1 MSKKMYS
8 LLLCLCLSICTAFA
22 QNITVKG
29 TVTSAEDGL
38 PVVGASVFVQGTTNG
53 TVTDISGQYALKDV
67 PSGSTLIFSCIG
79 MLDVKKTADRVV
91 DVTLSPDNELLDEV
105 VVTAQGLTRKQK
117 AIGYSAQTVTSKELT
132 AVHSAELGNSLAGKV
147 AGAQFWGAG
156 GSTFNEG
163 KIVLR
168 GATSYSDAQG
178 SEPIYVVDG
187 AIVSRESVNMDDVE
201 SVNIL
206 KGPSATALYGSRGAN
221 GAVVVT
227 TKKASDGRS
236 VLEFSST
243 TSVETYY
250 NHMDFNDL
258 YGGGSSAA
266 SVTADAAAAADPYST
281 DWTSV
286 ANLLDRLDDGSYIFD
301 YGSDE
306 NWGPRYDGKTL
317 VRSGLSWDPTSDRY
331 GKADTWEARLNLRDL
346 TRAAWTNNTN
356 VAFSKAGNG
365 FRTRVAFNN
374 VERQGI
380 MYNSK
385 ATRRSFSLT
394 SSFKPTE
401 WLNADV
407 SYRYR
412 YRKTRNAAT
421 EGYSEA
427 GNVVG
432 EYTQWGQTNI
442 NLKELKDYE
451 RPDGSWRTW
460 NIVGPDDLSPNFH
473 DNPYGTLY
481 NFNSFSYNNYHLVT
495 ADVYTLLP
503 HNVRV
508 GVRVNNNMIA
518 NRYDAKYG
526 NGSIVFD
533 PYFRTYHSQSN
544 DFTAQAYATW
554 SEHYIDNRLSVET
567 ALFAESRKYDYYY
580 LNGSTNGGLSVP
592 GFFNLAASAS
602 TYTANNSETHY
613 KTRSFFGT
621 ATIGWDDLVYL
632 DGSIRYDIDSRLSN
646 DNNAFL
652 YGGGSVSFMASKLI
666 DASWLDFWKIRG
678 SLAQVGST
686 LGAYNIY
693 PTYTVGTKAHG
704 LTTMY
709 EPTTQVNS
717 SIKPTISTSFEVGTE
732 FKLFGNRLFGDINL
746 YRKDTKNDIIEAN
759 VLPQSG
765 YSYRRLNAG
774 MVRNQ
779 GIEVTLGG
787 TPVRTRDVEW
797 NLSAN
802 ISKNNNKLVTLA
814 PDQTEYTIYWAGF
827 YDAWYLKAIEGKPIG
842 VISTAS
848 RWVTNEDGKPVLQK
862 GSKAWGD
869 VRPTWE
875 RGVEKEVGDVQPDL
889 TGGFSTSFRY
899 KNLTFNASLDFL
911 LGGKLVSWTNM
922 WGTGS
927 GVFASTAKVN
937 NRGVNEREPVAVGGG
952 VYMEG
957 VDSEGNPLSGY
968 VDAYNYYHY
977 LAYYNC
983 ENWVYDRT
991 YVKLREVSIGY
1002 DLPAR
1007 FLKNL
1012 GIGLSKANVAF
1023 VATNPWLI
1031 YSACPNLD
1039 PSEIAGVEYNYL
1051 EGGQA
1056 LSTRSFGIT
1065 VNLTF

>member
-8 LLLCLCLSICTAFA
+8 LLLCLCLGICTAFA

-53 TVTDISGQYALKDV
+53 TVTDISGQYTLKNV

-156 GSTFNEG
+156 GATFNEG

-201 SVNIL
+201 SINIL

-227 TKKASDGRS
+227 TKKAADGRS

-286 ANLLDRLDDGSYIFD
+286 ANLFNKLDDGSYYFD
-301 YGSDE
+301 YGNDE
-306 NWGPRYDGKTL
+306 NWGPRYDGKSL
-317 VRSGLSWDPTSDRY
+317 VRSGLSWDPTSDKY

-394 SSFKPTE
+394 SSFKPTD

-412 YRKTRNAAT
+412 YRKTKNAAT
-421 EGYSEA
+421 EGYSAA

-442 NLKELKDYE
+442 NLKDLEDWQ
-451 RPDGSWRTW
+451 RPDGNWRTW
-460 NIVGPDDLSPNFH
+460 NIVAPDDLSPNFH

-481 NFNSFSYNNYHLVT
+481 NYNTFSYNNYHLVT

-508 GVRVNNNMIA
+508 GVRVNNNLIA
-518 NRYDAKYG
+518 NRYEAKHG

-580 LNGSTNGGLSVP
+580 LNGYTNGGLSVP

-602 TYTANNSETHY
+602 TFTAENSETHY

-709 EPTTQVNS
+709 EPTTQVNP

-746 YRKDTKNDIIEAN
+746 YRKDTKNDIIQAN

-787 TPVRTRDVEW
+787 TPIKTRDIEW
-797 NLSAN
+797 TLSAN
-802 ISKNNNKLVTLA
+802 ISKNNNELVTLA
-814 PDQTEYTIYWAGF
+814 PDQTEYTIYWARF

-842 VISTAS
+842 VISAAS

-875 RGVEKEVGDVQPDL
+875 RGVEKEVGNVQPDL

-899 KNLTFNASLDFL
+899 KNFTFNASLDFL
-911 LGGKLVSWTNM
+911 LGGQLVSWTNM

-983 ENWVYDRT
+983 DNWVYDRT

-1012 GIGLSKANVAF
+1012 GIGLSKASVAL

>member
-1 MSKKMYS
+1 MPF
-8 LLLCLCLSICTAFA
+8 LSICTAFA

-814 PDQTEYTIYWAGF
+814 PDQTEYTIYWARF

>member
-1 MSKKMYS
+1 MYS

-79 MLDVKKTADRVV
+79 MLDVKKTAERVV

-732 FKLFGNRLFGDINL
+732 FKLFGNRLFGDINF

-814 PDQTEYTIYWAGF
+814 PDQTEYTIYWARF

>member
-8 LLLCLCLSICTAFA
+8 LLLCLCLGICTAFA

-53 TVTDISGQYALKDV
+53 TVTDISGQYTLKNV

-156 GSTFNEG
+156 GATFNEG

-201 SVNIL
+201 SINIL

-227 TKKASDGRS
+227 TKKAADGRS

-258 YGGGSSAA
+258 YGGGSGAA

-286 ANLLDRLDDGSYIFD
+286 ANLFNKLDDGSYYFD

-306 NWGPRYDGKTL
+306 NWGPRYDGKSL
-317 VRSGLSWDPTSDRY
+317 VRSGLSWDPTSDKY

-394 SSFKPTE
+394 SSFKPTD

-412 YRKTRNAAT
+412 YRKTKNAAT
-421 EGYSEA
+421 EGYSAA

-442 NLKELKDYE
+442 NLKDLEDWQ
-451 RPDGSWRTW
+451 RPDGNWRTW
-460 NIVGPDDLSPNFH
+460 NIVAPDDLSPNFH

-481 NFNSFSYNNYHLVT
+481 NYNTFSYNNYHLVT

-508 GVRVNNNMIA
+508 GVRVNNNLIA
-518 NRYDAKYG
+518 NRYEAKHG

-580 LNGSTNGGLSVP
+580 LNGHTNGGLSVP

-602 TYTANNSETHY
+602 TFTAENSETHY

-709 EPTTQVNS
+709 EPTTQVNP

-746 YRKDTKNDIIEAN
+746 YRKDTKNDIIAAN

-787 TPVRTRDVEW
+787 TPIKTRDIEW
-797 NLSAN
+797 TLSAN
-802 ISKNNNKLVTLA
+802 ISKNNNELVTLA
-814 PDQTEYTIYWAGF
+814 PDQTEYTIYWARF

-842 VISTAS
+842 VISAAS

-875 RGVEKEVGDVQPDL
+875 RGVEKEVGNVQPDL

-899 KNLTFNASLDFL
+899 KNFTFNASLDFL
-911 LGGKLVSWTNM
+911 LGGQLVSWTNM

-983 ENWVYDRT
+983 DNWVYDRT

-1012 GIGLSKANVAF
+1012 GIGLSKASVAL

>member
-1 MSKKMYS
+1 MGKKMYS
-8 LLLCLCLSICTAFA
+8 LLLCLCLGICTAFA

-38 PVVGASVFVQGTTNG
+38 PVAGASVFVQGTTNG
-53 TVTDISGQYALKDV
+53 TVTDISGQYLLKNV
-67 PSGSTLIFSCIG
+67 PSGGTLIFSCIG

-91 DVTLSPDNELLDEV
+91 DAILSPDNELLDEV

-117 AIGYSAQTVTSKELT
+117 AIGYSAQTVSAKELT

-156 GSTFNEG
+156 GSTFDEG

-187 AIVSRESVNMDDVE
+187 AIVSRASVNMDDVE

-221 GAVVVT
+221 GAVIVT
-227 TKKASDGRS
+227 TKKAADGRS

-250 NHMDFNDL
+250 NHLDLNKL

-266 SVTADAAAAADPYST
+266 SVTSAAAASADPYAT

-286 ANLLDRLDDGSYIFD
+286 ANLLTRLDDGSYVLD
-301 YGSDE
+301 YENDE
-306 NWGPRYDGKTL
+306 NWGPRYDGTSL
-317 VRSGLSWDPTSDRY
+317 VRSGLSWDPTSDKY
-331 GKADTWEARLNLRDL
+331 GKADTWESRLNLRDL

-374 VERQGI
+374 VERQGV

-394 SSFKPTE
+394 SSFKPTG

-412 YRKTRNAAT
+412 YRKTQNAAV
-421 EGYSEA
+421 EGYSAA
-427 GNVVG
+427 GNVVC
-432 EYTQWGQTNI
+432 EYTQWGQTNV
-442 NLKELKDYE
+442 NLSELKDWQ

-460 NIVGPDDLSPNFH
+460 NIVSTDNLAANYH

-481 NFNSFSYNNYHLVT
+481 NYNTYNYNNYHLVT
-495 ADVYTLLP
+495 GDVYTLLP

-508 GVRVNNNMIA
+508 GVRLNNSMVA
-518 NRYDAKYG
+518 NRYDAKHG
-526 NGSIVFD
+526 NGSTTFD

-554 SEHYIDNRLSVET
+554 GEHFVDNRLSVET
-567 ALFAESRKYDYYY
+567 AVFAETRKYDYYY
-580 LNGSTNGGLSVP
+580 LNSYTNGGLSVP
-592 GFFNLAASAS
+592 GYFNLAASAS
-602 TYTANNSETHY
+602 TYSTANTETHY

-621 ATIGWDDLVYL
+621 VTVGWDDLVYF
-632 DGSIRYDIDSRLSN
+632 DGSLRYDIDSRLAN
-646 DNNAFL
+646 GNNSFL
-652 YGGGSVSFMASKLI
+652 YGGGSLSFMASKLI
-666 DASWLDFWKIRG
+666 DADWINFWKIRG
-678 SLAQVGST
+678 SVAQVGST
-686 LGAYNIY
+686 LSAYNIY

-704 LTTMY
+704 ATTMY
-709 EPTTQVNS
+709 EPTTQVNP
-717 SIKPTISTSFEVGTE
+717 SIKPTISTSYEVGTE

-746 YRKDTKNDIIEAN
+746 YRKDTKNDIISAN

-765 YSYRRLNAG
+765 YAYRRLNAG

-779 GIEVTLGG
+779 GVEVTLGG
-787 TPVRTRDVEW
+787 TPVRTRDIEW
-797 NLSAN
+797 TLSGN
-802 ISKNNNKLVTLA
+802 IAKNNNKLITLA
-814 PDQTEYTIYWAGF
+814 PDQSEYTIYWTKF
-827 YDAWYLKAIEGKPIG
+827 YDAWYLKAVEGKPIG
-842 VISTAS
+842 VITSGS
-848 RWVTNEDGKPVLQK
+848 RWVTNEEGKPVLQK
-862 GSKAWGD
+862 GSSAWGD

-875 RGVEKEVGDVQPDL
+875 RGVEEEVGNVQPDL
-889 TGGFSTSFRY
+889 TGGFSTAFRY
-899 KNLTFNASLDFL
+899 KNFTFNASLDFSI
-911 LGGKLVSWTNM
+911 GGQLVSWTNM

-927 GVFASTAKVN
+927 GVLASTAKVN

-957 VDSEGNPLSGY
+957 VDSDGNPLSGY
-968 VDAYNYYHY
+968 VDAYRYYHY
-977 LAYYNC
+977 LAYYNDD
-983 ENWVYDRT
+983 NWVYDRT
-991 YVKLREVSIGY
+991 YVKLREVSVGY
-1002 DLPAR
+1002 EVPSK
-1007 FLKNL
+1007 FLKSL
-1012 GIGLSKANVAF
+1012 GIGLSRASVAL

-1031 YSACPNLD
+1031 YSACPNID
-1039 PSEIAGVEYNYL
+1039 PSEIAGVSYNYL

-1056 LSTRSFGIT
+1056 LSTRSFGVT

>member
-8 LLLCLCLSICTAFA
+8 LLLCLCLGICTAFA

-53 TVTDISGQYALKDV
+53 TVTDISGQYTLKNV

-156 GSTFNEG
+156 GATFNEG

-201 SVNIL
+201 SINIL

-227 TKKASDGRS
+227 TKKAADGRS

-286 ANLLDRLDDGSYIFD
+286 ANLFNKLDDGSYFFD

-306 NWGPRYDGKTL
+306 NWGPRYDGKSL
-317 VRSGLSWDPTSDRY
+317 VRSGLSWDPTSDKY

-394 SSFKPTE
+394 SSFKPTD

-412 YRKTRNAAT
+412 YRKTKNAAT
-421 EGYSEA
+421 EGYSAA

-442 NLKELKDYE
+442 NLKDLEDWQ
-451 RPDGSWRTW
+451 RPDGNWRTW
-460 NIVGPDDLSPNFH
+460 NIVAPDDLSPNFH

-481 NFNSFSYNNYHLVT
+481 NYNTFSYNNYHLVT

-508 GVRVNNNMIA
+508 GVRVNNNLIA
-518 NRYDAKYG
+518 NRYEAKHG

-580 LNGSTNGGLSVP
+580 LNGYTNGGLSVP

-602 TYTANNSETHY
+602 TFTAENSETHY

-709 EPTTQVNS
+709 EPTTQVNP

-746 YRKDTKNDIIEAN
+746 YRKDTKNDIIQAN

-787 TPVRTRDVEW
+787 TPIKTRDIEW
-797 NLSAN
+797 TLSAN
-802 ISKNNNKLVTLA
+802 ISKNNNELVTLA
-814 PDQTEYTIYWAGF
+814 PDQTEYTIYWARF

-842 VISTAS
+842 VISAAS

-875 RGVEKEVGDVQPDL
+875 RGVEKEVGNVQPDL

-899 KNLTFNASLDFL
+899 KNFTFNASLDFL
-911 LGGKLVSWTNM
+911 LGGQLVSWTNM

-983 ENWVYDRT
+983 DNWVYDRT

-1012 GIGLSKANVAF
+1012 GIGLSKASVAL

>member
-8 LLLCLCLSICTAFA
+8 LLLCLCLGICTAFA

-53 TVTDISGQYALKDV
+53 TVTDISGQYTLKNV

-156 GSTFNEG
+156 GATFNEG

-201 SVNIL
+201 SINIL

-227 TKKASDGRS
+227 TKKAADGRS

-266 SVTADAAAAADPYST
+266 SVTAEAAAAADPYST

-286 ANLLDRLDDGSYIFD
+286 ANLFNKLDDGSYYFD

-306 NWGPRYDGKTL
+306 NWGPRYDGKSL
-317 VRSGLSWDPTSDRY
+317 VRSGLSWDPTSDKY

-394 SSFKPTE
+394 SSFKPTD

-412 YRKTRNAAT
+412 YRKTKNAAT
-421 EGYSEA
+421 EGYSAA

-442 NLKELKDYE
+442 NLKDLEDWQ
-451 RPDGSWRTW
+451 RPDGNWRTW
-460 NIVGPDDLSPNFH
+460 NIVAPDDLSPNFH

-481 NFNSFSYNNYHLVT
+481 NYNTFSYNNYHLVT

-508 GVRVNNNMIA
+508 GVRVNNNLIA
-518 NRYDAKYG
+518 NRYEAKYG

-580 LNGSTNGGLSVP
+580 LNGHTNGGLSVP
-592 GFFNLAASAS
+592 GFFNLAASSS
-602 TYTANNSETHY
+602 TFTAENSETHY

-709 EPTTQVNS
+709 EPTTQVNP

-746 YRKDTKNDIIEAN
+746 YRKDTKNDIIQAN

-787 TPVRTRDVEW
+787 TPIKTRDIEW
-797 NLSAN
+797 TLSAN
-802 ISKNNNKLVTLA
+802 ISKNNNELVTLA
-814 PDQTEYTIYWAGF
+814 PDQTEYTIYWARF

-842 VISTAS
+842 VISAAS

-875 RGVEKEVGDVQPDL
+875 RGVEKEVGNVQPDL

-899 KNLTFNASLDFL
+899 KNFTFNASLDFL
-911 LGGKLVSWTNM
+911 LGGQLVSWTNM

-983 ENWVYDRT
+983 DNWVYDRT

-1012 GIGLSKANVAF
+1012 GIGLSKASVAL

>member
-1 MSKKMYS
+1 MGKKMYS
-8 LLLCLCLSICTAFA
+8 LLLCLCLGICTAFA

-38 PVVGASVFVQGTTNG
+38 PVAGASVFVQGTTNG
-53 TVTDISGQYALKDV
+53 TVTDISGQYALKNV

-91 DVTLSPDNELLDEV
+91 DAILSPDNELLDEV

-117 AIGYSAQTVTSKELT
+117 AIGYSAQTVSAKELT

-156 GSTFNEG
+156 GSTFDEG

-168 GATSYSDAQG
+168 GATSYSNAQG

-187 AIVSRESVNMDDVE
+187 AIVSRASVNMDDVE

-221 GAVVVT
+221 GAVIVT
-227 TKKASDGRS
+227 TKKAADGRS

-250 NHMDFNDL
+250 NHLDINKL

-266 SVTADAAAAADPYST
+266 SVTRDAANSSDPNAT

-286 ANLLDRLDDGSYIFD
+286 ANLLTKLDDGSYVLD
-301 YGSDE
+301 CENDE
-306 NWGPRYDGKTL
+306 NWGPRYDGTSL
-317 VRSGLSWDPTSDRY
+317 VRSGLSWDPTSDKY
-331 GKADTWEARLNLRDL
+331 GKADTWESRLNLRDL

-356 VAFSKAGNG
+356 IAFSKAGNG

-394 SSFKPTE
+394 SSFKPTS

-412 YRKTRNAAT
+412 YRKTQNAAV
-421 EGYSEA
+421 EGYSAA
-427 GNVVG
+427 GNVVC
-432 EYTQWGQTNI
+432 EYTQWGQTNV
-442 NLKELKDYE
+442 NLSELKDWQ

-460 NIVGPDDLSPNFH
+460 NIVSPDNLAANFH

-481 NFNSFSYNNYHLVT
+481 NYNSYNYNNYHLVT

-508 GVRVNNNMIA
+508 GVRANNDIVA

-526 NGSIVFD
+526 NGSTTFD
-533 PYFRTYHSQSN
+533 PYFRTYHSQAN

-554 SEHYIDNRLSVET
+554 GEHFVDNRLSVET
-567 ALFAESRKYDYYY
+567 AVFAETRKYDYYY
-580 LNGSTNGGLSVP
+580 LNTHTNGGLSVP
-592 GFFNLAASAS
+592 GYFNLAASAS
-602 TYTANNSETHY
+602 TYTAENTETHY

-621 ATIGWDDLVYL
+621 ATVGWDDLVYF
-632 DGSIRYDIDSRLSN
+632 DGSLRYDIDSRLAN
-646 DNNAFL
+646 GNNSFL
-652 YGGGSVSFMASKLI
+652 YGGGSLSFMASKLI
-666 DASWLDFWKIRG
+666 DADWINFWKIRG
-678 SLAQVGST
+678 SVAQVGST
-686 LGAYNIY
+686 LSAYNIY

-717 SIKPTISTSFEVGTE
+717 SIKPTISTSYEVGTE

-746 YRKDTKNDIIEAN
+746 YRKDTKNDIISAN

-765 YSYRRLNAG
+765 YAYRRLNAG

-787 TPVRTRDVEW
+787 TPVRTRNIEW
-797 NLSAN
+797 TLSGN
-802 ISKNNNKLVTLA
+802 IAKNNNKLITLA
-814 PDQTEYTIYWAGF
+814 PDQTEYTIYWTKF

-842 VISTAS
+842 VITSGS
-848 RWVTNEDGKPVLQK
+848 RWVTNEEGKPVLQK
-862 GSKAWGD
+862 GSAAWGD

-875 RGVEKEVGDVQPDL
+875 RGVEKEVGNVQPDL
-889 TGGFSTSFRY
+889 TGGFSTAFRY
-899 KNLTFNASLDFL
+899 KNFTFNASLDFSI
-911 LGGKLVSWTNM
+911 GGQLVSWTNM

-927 GVFASTAKVN
+927 GVLASTAKVN

-957 VDSEGNPLSGY
+957 VDSDGNPLSGY

-977 LAYYNC
+977 LAYYNDD
-983 ENWVYDRT
+983 NWVYDRT

-1002 DLPAR
+1002 DVPAK
-1007 FLKNL
+1007 FLKSL
-1012 GIGLSKANVAF
+1012 GIGLSKASVAL

-1039 PSEIAGVEYNYL
+1039 PSEIAGVSYNYL

-1056 LSTRSFGIT
+1056 LSTRSFGVT

>member
-1 MSKKMYS
+1 MYS
-8 LLLCLCLSICTAFA
+8 LLLCLCLSISTVFA

-53 TVTDISGQYALKDV
+53 TVTDVSGQYTLKNV
-67 PSGSTLIFSCIG
+67 PTGSTLIFSCIG
-79 MLDVKKTADRVV
+79 MQDLKKTADRVV
-91 DVTLSPDNELLDEV
+91 DATLSADTELLEEV

-117 AIGYSAQTVTSKELT
+117 AIGYSAQTVSAKELT
-132 AVHSAELGNSLAGKV
+132 AVHSADLGNSLAGKV

-156 GSTFNEG
+156 GSTFDEG

-168 GATSYSDAQG
+168 GATSYSNAQG

-201 SVNIL
+201 SINIL

-221 GAVVVT
+221 GAVIVT
-227 TKKASDGRS
+227 TKKAADGRS
-236 VLEFSST
+236 SLEFSST

-250 NHMDFNDL
+250 NHLDLNKL

-266 SVTADAAAAADPYST
+266 SVTGAAAASSDPYAT
-281 DWTSV
+281 DWTSPTT
-286 ANLLDRLDDGSYIFD
+286 LLERLDDGSYLLD
-301 YGSDE
+301 NANDE
-306 NWGPRYDGKTL
+306 NWGPRYDGTTL
-317 VRSGLSWDPTSDRY
+317 VRSGLSWDPTSDKY
-331 GKADTWEARLNLRDL
+331 GKADTWEARLDLRDL

-385 ATRRSFSLT
+385 ATRRSFSIT
-394 SSFKPTE
+394 SSLKPTT

-407 SYRYR
+407 AYRYR
-412 YRKTRNAAT
+412 YRKTQNAAT

-427 GNVVG
+427 GNIIC
-432 EYTQWGQTNI
+432 EYTQWGQTNVD
-442 NLKELKDYE
+442 LKELKDWE
-451 RPDGSWRTW
+451 RPDGTWRTW
-460 NIVGPDDLSPNFH
+460 NIVSPDNLAANFH

-481 NFNSFSYNNYHLVT
+481 NFNNFKYDNYHLVT
-495 ADVYTLLP
+495 ADVYSLLP

-508 GVRVNNNMIA
+508 GVRINNNITA
-518 NRYDAKYG
+518 KRYEAKHG
-526 NGSIVFD
+526 NGSTVFD
-533 PYFRTYHSQSN
+533 PYFSTYHSQSD

-554 SEHYIDNRLSVET
+554 GEHFLDNRLSVET
-567 ALFAESRKYDYYY
+567 AAFAETRKYDYYY
-580 LNGSTNGGLSVP
+580 LNSETNGGLSVP
-592 GFFNLAASAS
+592 GYYNLAASAS
-602 TYTANNSETHY
+602 TYSTENSETHY

-621 ATIGWDDLVYL
+621 ATVGWDDLVYL
-632 DGSIRYDIDSRLSN
+632 DGSLRYDIDSRLAN
-646 DNNAFL
+646 GNNSFL

-666 DASWLDFWKIRG
+666 DADWLNFWKIRG
-678 SLAQVGST
+678 SVAQVGST
-686 LGAYNIY
+686 LNAYNIY
-693 PTYTVGTKAHG
+693 PYYEVGTKAHG

-717 SIKPTISTSFEVGTE
+717 AIKPTISTSYEVGTE
-732 FKLFGNRLFGDINL
+732 FKLFGNRLFGDINF
-746 YRKDTKNDIIEAN
+746 YRKDTKNDIISAN

-765 YSYRRLNAG
+765 YLYRKLNAG

-779 GIEVTLGG
+779 GIEVMLGG
-787 TPVRTRDVEW
+787 TPVRTRDFEW
-797 NLSAN
+797 TLSGN
-802 ISKNNNKLVTLA
+802 IAKNNNKLIRLA
-814 PDQTEYTIYWAGF
+814 PDQTEYTIYWTKF

-842 VISTAS
+842 VISSGS
-848 RWVTNEDGKPVLQK
+848 RWATNDEGKPILQK
-862 GSKAWGD
+862 GSAAWGD

-875 RGVEKEVGDVQPDL
+875 RGVEKEVGNVQPDL

-899 KNLTFNASLDFL
+899 KNLTFNASLDFSI
-911 LGGKLVSWTNM
+911 GGQLVSWTNM
-922 WGTGS
+922 WGNGS
-927 GVFASTAKVN
+927 GVLASTAKVN

-957 VDSEGNPLSGY
+957 VDSDGNPLSGY
-968 VDAYNYYHY
+968 VDAYRYYHY

-983 ENWVYDRT
+983 DNWVYDKT
-991 YVKLREVSIGY
+991 YVKLRELSVGY
-1002 DLPAR
+1002 EIPSKV
-1007 FLKNL
+1007 LKSL
-1012 GIGLSKANVAF
+1012 GIGLSKASVAF

-1031 YSACPNLD
+1031 YSACPNID

-1056 LSTRSFGIT
+1056 LSTRSFGFT

>member
-8 LLLCLCLSICTAFA
+8 LLLCLCLGICTAFA

-53 TVTDISGQYALKDV
+53 TVTDISGQYTLKNV

-156 GSTFNEG
+156 GATFNEG

-201 SVNIL
+201 SINIL

-227 TKKASDGRS
+227 TKKAADGRS

-286 ANLLDRLDDGSYIFD
+286 ANLFNKLDDGSYYFD

-306 NWGPRYDGKTL
+306 NWGPRYDGKSL
-317 VRSGLSWDPTSDRY
+317 VRSGLSWDPTSDKY

-394 SSFKPTE
+394 SSFKPTD

-412 YRKTRNAAT
+412 YRKTKNAAT
-421 EGYSEA
+421 EGYSAA

-442 NLKELKDYE
+442 NLKDLEDWQ
-451 RPDGSWRTW
+451 RPDGNWRTW
-460 NIVGPDDLSPNFH
+460 NIVAPDDLSPNFH

-481 NFNSFSYNNYHLVT
+481 NYNTFSYNNYHLVT

-508 GVRVNNNMIA
+508 GVRVNNNLIA
-518 NRYDAKYG
+518 NRYEAKHG

-580 LNGSTNGGLSVP
+580 LNGHTNGGLSVP

-602 TYTANNSETHY
+602 TFTAENSETHY

-709 EPTTQVNS
+709 EPTTQVNP

-746 YRKDTKNDIIEAN
+746 YRKDTKNDIIQAN

-787 TPVRTRDVEW
+787 TPIKTRDIEW
-797 NLSAN
+797 TLSAN
-802 ISKNNNKLVTLA
+802 ISKNNNELVTLA
-814 PDQTEYTIYWAGF
+814 PDQTEYTIYWARF

-842 VISTAS
+842 VISAAS

-875 RGVEKEVGDVQPDL
+875 RGVEKEVGNVQPDL

-899 KNLTFNASLDFL
+899 RNFTFNASLDFL
-911 LGGKLVSWTNM
+911 LGGQLVSWTNM

-983 ENWVYDRT
+983 DNWVYDRT

-1012 GIGLSKANVAF
+1012 GIGLSKASVAL

>member
-8 LLLCLCLSICTAFA
+8 LLLCLCLGICTAFA

-29 TVTSAEDGL
+29 TVTSGEDGL

-53 TVTDISGQYALKDV
+53 TVTDISGQYTLKNV

-156 GSTFNEG
+156 GATFNEG

-201 SVNIL
+201 SINIL

-227 TKKASDGRS
+227 TKKAADGRS

-286 ANLLDRLDDGSYIFD
+286 ANLFNKLDDGSYYFD

-306 NWGPRYDGKTL
+306 NWGPRYDGKSL
-317 VRSGLSWDPTSDRY
+317 VRSGLSWDPTSDKY

-394 SSFKPTE
+394 SSFKPTD

-412 YRKTRNAAT
+412 YRKTKNAAT
-421 EGYSEA
+421 EGYSAA

-442 NLKELKDYE
+442 NLKDLEDWQ
-451 RPDGSWRTW
+451 RPDGNWRTW
-460 NIVGPDDLSPNFH
+460 NIVAPDDLSPNFH

-481 NFNSFSYNNYHLVT
+481 NYNTFSYNNYHLVT

-508 GVRVNNNMIA
+508 GVRVNNNLIA
-518 NRYDAKYG
+518 NRYEAKHG

-580 LNGSTNGGLSVP
+580 LNGHTNGGLSVP

-602 TYTANNSETHY
+602 TFTAENSETHY

-709 EPTTQVNS
+709 EPTTQVNP

-787 TPVRTRDVEW
+787 TPIKTRDIEW
-797 NLSAN
+797 TLSAN
-802 ISKNNNKLVTLA
+802 ISKNNNELVTLA
-814 PDQTEYTIYWAGF
+814 PDQTEYTIYWARF

-842 VISTAS
+842 VISAAS

-875 RGVEKEVGDVQPDL
+875 RGVEKEVGNVQPDL

-899 KNLTFNASLDFL
+899 KNFTFNASLDFL
-911 LGGKLVSWTNM
+911 LGGQLVSWTNM

-983 ENWVYDRT
+983 DNWVYDRT

-1012 GIGLSKANVAF
+1012 GIGLSKASVAL

>member
-8 LLLCLCLSICTAFA
+8 LLLCLCLGICTAFA

-53 TVTDISGQYALKDV
+53 TVTDISGQYTLKNV

-156 GSTFNEG
+156 GATFNEG

-201 SVNIL
+201 SINIL

-227 TKKASDGRS
+227 TKKAADGRS

-286 ANLLDRLDDGSYIFD
+286 ANLFNKLDDGSYYFD

-306 NWGPRYDGKTL
+306 NWGPRYDGKSL
-317 VRSGLSWDPTSDRY
+317 VRSGLSWDPTSDKY

-394 SSFKPTE
+394 SSFKPTD

-412 YRKTRNAAT
+412 YRKTKNAAT
-421 EGYSEA
+421 EGYSAA

-442 NLKELKDYE
+442 NLKDLEDWQ
-451 RPDGSWRTW
+451 RPDGNWRTW
-460 NIVGPDDLSPNFH
+460 NIVAPDDLSPNFH

-481 NFNSFSYNNYHLVT
+481 NYNTFSYNNYHLVT

-508 GVRVNNNMIA
+508 GVRVNNNLIA
-518 NRYDAKYG
+518 NRYEAKYG

-580 LNGSTNGGLSVP
+580 LNGHTNGGLSVP
-592 GFFNLAASAS
+592 GFFNLAASSS
-602 TYTANNSETHY
+602 TFTAENSETHY

-709 EPTTQVNS
+709 EPTTQVNP

-746 YRKDTKNDIIEAN
+746 YRKDTKNDIIQAN

-787 TPVRTRDVEW
+787 TPIKTRDIEW
-797 NLSAN
+797 TLSAN
-802 ISKNNNKLVTLA
+802 ISKNNNELVTLA
-814 PDQTEYTIYWAGF
+814 PDQTEYTIYWARF

-842 VISTAS
+842 VISAAS

-875 RGVEKEVGDVQPDL
+875 RGVEKEVGNVQPDL

-899 KNLTFNASLDFL
+899 KNFTFNASLDFL
-911 LGGKLVSWTNM
+911 LGGQLVSWTNM

-983 ENWVYDRT
+983 DNWVYDRT

-1012 GIGLSKANVAF
+1012 GIGLSKASVAL

>member
-8 LLLCLCLSICTAFA
+8 LLLCLCLGICTAFA

-53 TVTDISGQYALKDV
+53 TVTDISGQYTLKNV

-156 GSTFNEG
+156 GATFNEG

-201 SVNIL
+201 SINIL

-227 TKKASDGRS
+227 TKKAADGRS

-266 SVTADAAAAADPYST
+266 SVTAEAAASADPYST

-286 ANLLDRLDDGSYIFD
+286 ANLFNKLDDGSYYFD

-306 NWGPRYDGKTL
+306 NWGPRYDGKSL
-317 VRSGLSWDPTSDRY
+317 VRSGLSWDPTSDKY

-394 SSFKPTE
+394 SSFKPTD

-412 YRKTRNAAT
+412 YRKTKNAAT
-421 EGYSEA
+421 EGYSAA

-442 NLKELKDYE
+442 NLKDLEDWQ
-451 RPDGSWRTW
+451 RPDGNWRTW
-460 NIVGPDDLSPNFH
+460 NIVAPDDLSPNFH

-481 NFNSFSYNNYHLVT
+481 NYNTFSYNNYHLVT

-508 GVRVNNNMIA
+508 GVRVNNNLIA
-518 NRYDAKYG
+518 NRYEAKYG

-580 LNGSTNGGLSVP
+580 LNGHTNGGLSVP
-592 GFFNLAASAS
+592 GFFNLAASSS
-602 TYTANNSETHY
+602 TFTAENSETHY

-709 EPTTQVNS
+709 EPTTQVNP

-746 YRKDTKNDIIEAN
+746 YRKDTKNDIIQAN

-787 TPVRTRDVEW
+787 TPIKTRDIEW
-797 NLSAN
+797 TLSAN
-802 ISKNNNKLVTLA
+802 ISKNNNELVTLA
-814 PDQTEYTIYWAGF
+814 PDQTEYTIYWARF

-842 VISTAS
+842 VISAAS

-875 RGVEKEVGDVQPDL
+875 RGVEKEVGNVQPDL

-899 KNLTFNASLDFL
+899 KNFTFNASLDFL
-911 LGGKLVSWTNM
+911 LGGQLVSWTNM

-983 ENWVYDRT
+983 DNWVYDRT

-1012 GIGLSKANVAF
+1012 GIGLSKASVAL

>member
-1 MSKKMYS
+1 MFS
-8 LLLCLCLSICTAFA
+8 LLLSLCLSISTVFA

-53 TVTDISGQYALKDV
+53 TVTDVSGQYTLKNV
-67 PSGSTLIFSCIG
+67 PTGSTLIFSCIG
-79 MLDVKKTADRVV
+79 MQDLKKTADRVV
-91 DVTLSPDNELLDEV
+91 DATLSADTELLEEV

-117 AIGYSAQTVTSKELT
+117 AIGYSAQTVSAKELT
-132 AVHSAELGNSLAGKV
+132 AVHSADLGNSLAGKV

-156 GSTFNEG
+156 GSTFDEG

-168 GATSYSDAQG
+168 GATSYSNAQG

-201 SVNIL
+201 SINIL

-221 GAVVVT
+221 GAVIVT
-227 TKKASDGRS
+227 TKKAADGRS
-236 VLEFSST
+236 SLEFSST

-250 NHMDFNDL
+250 NHLDLNKL

-266 SVTADAAAAADPYST
+266 SVTGAAAASSDPYAT
-281 DWTSV
+281 DWTSPTT
-286 ANLLDRLDDGSYIFD
+286 LLERLDDGSYLLD
-301 YGSDE
+301 NANDE
-306 NWGPRYDGKTL
+306 NWGPRYDGTTL
-317 VRSGLSWDPTSDRY
+317 VRSGLSWDPTSDKY
-331 GKADTWEARLNLRDL
+331 GKADTWEARLDLRDL

-374 VERQGI
+374 VERKGI

-385 ATRRSFSLT
+385 ATRRSFSIT
-394 SSFKPTE
+394 SSFKPTT

-407 SYRYR
+407 AYRYR
-412 YRKTRNAAT
+412 YRKTQNAAT

-427 GNVVG
+427 GNIIC
-432 EYTQWGQTNI
+432 EYTQWGQTNVD
-442 NLKELKDYE
+442 LKELKDWE
-451 RPDGSWRTW
+451 RPDGTWRTW
-460 NIVGPDDLSPNFH
+460 NIVSPDNLAANFH

-481 NFNSFSYNNYHLVT
+481 NFNNFKYDNYHLVT
-495 ADVYTLLP
+495 ADVYSLLP

-508 GVRVNNNMIA
+508 GVRINNNITA
-518 NRYDAKYG
+518 KRYEAKHG
-526 NGSIVFD
+526 NGSTVFD
-533 PYFRTYHSQSN
+533 PYFSTDHSQSD

-554 SEHYIDNRLSVET
+554 GEHYLDNRLSVET
-567 ALFAESRKYDYYY
+567 AAFAETRKYDYYY
-580 LNGSTNGGLSVP
+580 LNSETNGGLSVP
-592 GFFNLAASAS
+592 GYYNLAASAS
-602 TYTANNSETHY
+602 TYSTENSETHY

-621 ATIGWDDLVYL
+621 ATVGWDDLVYL
-632 DGSIRYDIDSRLSN
+632 DGSLRYDIDSRLAN
-646 DNNAFL
+646 GNNSFL

-666 DASWLDFWKIRG
+666 DADWLNFWKIRG
-678 SLAQVGST
+678 SVAQVGST
-686 LGAYNIY
+686 LNAYNIY
-693 PTYTVGTKAHG
+693 PYYEVGTKAHG

-717 SIKPTISTSFEVGTE
+717 AIKPTISTSYEVGTE
-732 FKLFGNRLFGDINL
+732 FKLFGNRLFGDINF
-746 YRKDTKNDIIEAN
+746 YRKDTKNDIISAN

-765 YSYRRLNAG
+765 YLYRKLNAG

-779 GIEVTLGG
+779 GLEVMLGG
-787 TPVRTRDVEW
+787 TPVRTRDFEW
-797 NLSAN
+797 TLSGN
-802 ISKNNNKLVTLA
+802 IAKNNNKLIRLA
-814 PDQTEYTIYWAGF
+814 PDQTEYTIYWTKF

-842 VISTAS
+842 VISSGS
-848 RWVTNEDGKPVLQK
+848 RWATNDEGKPILQK
-862 GSKAWGD
+862 GSAAWGD

-875 RGVEKEVGDVQPDL
+875 RGVEKEVGNVQPDL
-889 TGGFSTSFRY
+889 TGGFSSSFRY
-899 KNLTFNASLDFL
+899 KNLTFNASLDFSI
-911 LGGKLVSWTNM
+911 GGQLVSWTNM
-922 WGTGS
+922 WGNGS
-927 GVFASTAKVN
+927 GVLASTAKVN

-957 VDSEGNPLSGY
+957 VDSDGNPLSGY
-968 VDAYNYYHY
+968 VDAYRYYHY
-977 LAYYNC
+977 LAYFNC
-983 ENWVYDRT
+983 DNWVYDKT
-991 YVKLREVSIGY
+991 YVKLRELSVGY
-1002 DLPAR
+1002 EIPGKV
-1007 FLKNL
+1007 LKSL
-1012 GIGLSKANVAF
+1012 GIGLSKASVAF

-1031 YSACPNLD
+1031 YSACPNID

-1056 LSTRSFGIT
+1056 LSTRSFGFT

>member
-8 LLLCLCLSICTAFA
+8 LLLCLCLSISTVFA

-53 TVTDISGQYALKDV
+53 TVTDVSGQYTLKNV
-67 PSGSTLIFSCIG
+67 PTGSTLIFSCIG
-79 MLDVKKTADRVV
+79 MQDLKKTADRVV
-91 DVTLSPDNELLDEV
+91 DATLSADTELLEEV

-117 AIGYSAQTVTSKELT
+117 AIGYSAQTVSAKELT
-132 AVHSAELGNSLAGKV
+132 AVHSADLGNSLAGKV

-156 GSTFNEG
+156 GSTFDEG

-168 GATSYSDAQG
+168 GATSYSNAQG

-201 SVNIL
+201 SINIL

-221 GAVVVT
+221 GAVIVT
-227 TKKASDGRS
+227 TKKAADGRS
-236 VLEFSST
+236 SLEFSST

-250 NHMDFNDL
+250 NHLDLNKL

-266 SVTADAAAAADPYST
+266 SVTGAAAASSDPYAT
-281 DWTSV
+281 DWTSPTT
-286 ANLLDRLDDGSYIFD
+286 LLERLDDGSYLLD
-301 YGSDE
+301 NANDE
-306 NWGPRYDGKTL
+306 NWGPRYDGTTL
-317 VRSGLSWDPTSDRY
+317 VRSGLSWDPTSDKY
-331 GKADTWEARLNLRDL
+331 GKADTWEARLDLRDL

-385 ATRRSFSLT
+385 ATRRSFSIT
-394 SSFKPTE
+394 SSFKPTT

-407 SYRYR
+407 AYRYR
-412 YRKTRNAAT
+412 YRKTQNAAT

-427 GNVVG
+427 GNIIC
-432 EYTQWGQTNI
+432 EYTQWGQTNVD
-442 NLKELKDYE
+442 LKELKDWE
-451 RPDGSWRTW
+451 RPDGTWRTW
-460 NIVGPDDLSPNFH
+460 NIVSPDNLAANFH

-481 NFNSFSYNNYHLVT
+481 NFNNFKYDNYHLVT
-495 ADVYTLLP
+495 ADVYSLLP

-508 GVRVNNNMIA
+508 GVRINNNITA
-518 NRYDAKYG
+518 KRYEAKHG
-526 NGSIVFD
+526 NGSTVFD
-533 PYFRTYHSQSN
+533 PYFSTDHSQSD

-554 SEHYIDNRLSVET
+554 GEHFLNNRLSVET
-567 ALFAESRKYDYYY
+567 AAFAETRKYDYYY
-580 LNGSTNGGLSVP
+580 LNSETNGGLSVP
-592 GFFNLAASAS
+592 GYYNLAASAS
-602 TYTANNSETHY
+602 TYSTENSETHY

-621 ATIGWDDLVYL
+621 ATVGWDDLVYL
-632 DGSIRYDIDSRLSN
+632 DGSLRYDIDSRLAN
-646 DNNAFL
+646 GNNSFL

-666 DASWLDFWKIRG
+666 DTDWLNFWKIRG
-678 SLAQVGST
+678 SVAQVGST
-686 LGAYNIY
+686 LNAYNIY
-693 PTYTVGTKAHG
+693 PYYEVGTKAHG

-717 SIKPTISTSFEVGTE
+717 AIKPTISTSYEVGTE
-732 FKLFGNRLFGDINL
+732 FKLFGNRLFGDINF
-746 YRKDTKNDIIEAN
+746 YRKDTKNDIISAN

-765 YSYRRLNAG
+765 YLYRKLNAG

-779 GIEVTLGG
+779 GIEVMLGG
-787 TPVRTRDVEW
+787 TPVRTRDFEW
-797 NLSAN
+797 TLSGN
-802 ISKNNNKLVTLA
+802 IAKNNNKLIRLA
-814 PDQTEYTIYWAGF
+814 PDQTEYTIYWTKF

-842 VISTAS
+842 VISSGS
-848 RWVTNEDGKPVLQK
+848 RWATNDEGKPILQK
-862 GSKAWGD
+862 GSAAWGD

-875 RGVEKEVGDVQPDL
+875 RGVEKEVGNVQPDL

-899 KNLTFNASLDFL
+899 KNLTFNASLDFSI
-911 LGGKLVSWTNM
+911 GGQLVSWTNM
-922 WGTGS
+922 WGNGS
-927 GVFASTAKVN
+927 GVLASTAKVN

-957 VDSEGNPLSGY
+957 VDSDGNPLSGY
-968 VDAYNYYHY
+968 VDAYRYYHY

-983 ENWVYDRT
+983 DNWVYDKT
-991 YVKLREVSIGY
+991 YVKLRELSVGY
-1002 DLPAR
+1002 EIPSKV
-1007 FLKNL
+1007 LKSL
-1012 GIGLSKANVAF
+1012 GIGLSKASVAF

-1031 YSACPNLD
+1031 YSACPNID

-1056 LSTRSFGIT
+1056 LSTRSFGFT

>member
-686 LGAYNIY
+686 LGTYNIY

-814 PDQTEYTIYWAGF
+814 PDQTEYTIYWARF

>member
-1 MSKKMYS
+1 MSKTLHS
-8 LLLCLCLSICTAFA
+8 LLLCFCLSVGTAFA

-53 TVTDISGQYALKDV
+53 SVTDESGQYTLMNV
-67 PSGSTLIFSCIG
+67 PTGSTLVFSCIG
-79 MLDVKKTADRVV
+79 MQDIRMTADRVV
-91 DVTLSPDNELLDEV
+91 NVTMSPDTELLDEV

-117 AIGYSAQTVTSKELT
+117 AIGYSAQTLTSKELT
-132 AVHSAELGNSLAGKV
+132 LTHSAELGNSLAGKI

-163 KIVLR
+163 KIILR
-168 GATSYSDAQG
+168 GATSYSNAQG

-187 AIVSRESVNMDDVE
+187 AIVSRASVNMDDVE
-201 SVNIL
+201 SMNIL

-221 GAVVVT
+221 GAVVIT
-227 TKKASDGRS
+227 TKRAADGRS
-236 VLEFSST
+236 VVELSST
-243 TSVETYY
+243 TSVETYD
-250 NHMDFNDL
+250 NRIKLNTL
-258 YGGGSSAA
+258 YGGGST
-266 SVTADAAAAADPYST
+266 TAGLTAAAAASDNPKSV

-286 ANLLDRLDDGSYIFD
+286 GNLLERLGDGSYILD

-306 NWGPRYDGKTL
+306 NWGPRYDGKSM
-317 VRSGLSWDPTSDRY
+317 VRSALSWDPTSDKY

-356 VAFSKAGNG
+356 LAFSKAGNG

-374 VERQGI
+374 VERQGV

-385 ATRRSFSLT
+385 AVRRSFSIT
-394 SSFKPTE
+394 SSFKPAS
-401 WLNADV
+401 WINADI

-412 YRKTRNAAT
+412 YRKTKNAAT
-421 EGYSEA
+421 EGYSAE
-427 GNVVG
+427 GNVIC
-432 EYTQWGQTNI
+432 EFTQWGQTNV
-442 NLKELKDYE
+442 NLKELKDYL

-460 NIVGPDDLSPNFH
+460 NIVSQDNLAANFH

-481 NFNSFSYNNYHLVT
+481 NYNIFNYNSYHLVT
-495 ADVYTLLP
+495 ADVYSLLP
-503 HNVRV
+503 RNVRV
-508 GVRVNNNMIA
+508 GVRVNNDITA

-526 NGSIVFD
+526 NGSTVFT
-533 PYFRTYHSQSN
+533 PYFRTYHTQAN

-554 SEHYIDNRLSVET
+554 NGHYVDNRLSVET
-567 ALFAESRKYDYYY
+567 AIFAETRKYDYYY
-580 LNGSTNGGLSVP
+580 LNSYTNGGLSVP
-592 GFFNLAASAS
+592 GFFNLAASANTYS
-602 TYTANNSETHY
+602 TNNEETHF

-621 ATIGWDDLVYL
+621 ATVGWDDLVYL
-632 DGSIRYDIDSRLSN
+632 DGSVRYDIDSRLAN
-646 DNNAFL
+646 DNNSYL

-666 DASWLDFWKIRG
+666 DAPWLNFWKIRG
-678 SLAQVGST
+678 SMAQVGST
-686 LGAYNIY
+686 LSAYNIY
-693 PTYTVGTKAHG
+693 PTYTVGTKTHG

-709 EPTTQVNS
+709 EPNTQVNAA
-717 SIKPTISTSFEVGTE
+717 IKPTISTSFEVGTE
-732 FKLFGNRLFGDINL
+732 FKLFGNRLSGDINI
-746 YRKDTKNDIIEAN
+746 YRKDTKNDIISAN

-765 YSYRRLNAG
+765 YAYRKLNAG

-779 GIEVTLGG
+779 GVEVSLGW

-797 NLSAN
+797 TLSGN
-802 ISKNNNKLVTLA
+802 ITKNRNKLVRLA
-814 PDQTEYTIYWAGF
+814 PDQTDYTIYWTRF

-842 VISTAS
+842 VISGAS
-848 RWVTNEDGKPVLQK
+848 RFVKNEEGKPVIQK
-862 GSKAWGD
+862 GSAAWGE

-875 RGVEKEVGDVQPDL
+875 RGVEKEVGNVQPDF
-889 TGGFSTSFRY
+889 TGGFSTSVRY
-899 KNLTFNASLDFL
+899 KNISFAASLDFSV
-911 LGGKLVSWTNM
+911 GGQLVSWTNM

-927 GVFASTAKVN
+927 GVLASTAKVN

-952 VYMEG
+952 VYLEG
-957 VDSEGNPLSGY
+957 VDPDGNPLSGY

-977 LAYYNC
+977 MAYYNC
-983 ENWVYDRT
+983 DNWVYDKT
-991 YVKLREVSIGY
+991 YVKLRELSLGY
-1002 DLPAR
+1002 DVPHKV
-1007 FLKNL
+1007 LKSL
-1012 GIGLSKANVAF
+1012 GIGLTKASVAF

-1031 YSACPNLD
+1031 YSACPNID

-1056 LSTRSFGIT
+1056 VSTRTFGIS

>member
-1 MSKKMYS
+1 MSKKMFS
-8 LLLCLCLSICTAFA
+8 LLLSLCLSISTVFA

-53 TVTDISGQYALKDV
+53 TVTDVSGQYTLKNV
-67 PSGSTLIFSCIG
+67 PTGSTLIFSCIG
-79 MLDVKKTADRVV
+79 MQDLKKTADRVV
-91 DVTLSPDNELLDEV
+91 DATLSADTELLEEV

-117 AIGYSAQTVTSKELT
+117 AIGYSAQTVSAKELT
-132 AVHSAELGNSLAGKV
+132 AVHSADLGNSLAGKV

-156 GSTFNEG
+156 GSTFDEG

-168 GATSYSDAQG
+168 GATSYSNAQG

-201 SVNIL
+201 SINIL

-221 GAVVVT
+221 GAVIVT
-227 TKKASDGRS
+227 TKKAADGRS
-236 VLEFSST
+236 SLEFSST

-250 NHMDFNDL
+250 NHLDLNKL

-266 SVTADAAAAADPYST
+266 SVTGAAAASSDPYAT
-281 DWTSV
+281 DWTSPTT
-286 ANLLDRLDDGSYIFD
+286 LLERLDDGSYLLD
-301 YGSDE
+301 NANDE
-306 NWGPRYDGKTL
+306 NWGPRYDGTTL
-317 VRSGLSWDPTSDRY
+317 VRSGLSWDPTSDKY
-331 GKADTWEARLNLRDL
+331 GKADTWEARLDLRDL

-385 ATRRSFSLT
+385 ATRRSFSIT
-394 SSFKPTE
+394 SSFKPTT

-407 SYRYR
+407 AYRYR
-412 YRKTRNAAT
+412 YRKTQNAAT

-427 GNVVG
+427 GNIVC
-432 EYTQWGQTNI
+432 EYTQWGQTNVD
-442 NLKELKDYE
+442 LKELKDWE
-451 RPDGSWRTW
+451 RPDGTWRTW
-460 NIVGPDDLSPNFH
+460 NIVGPDNLAANYH

-481 NFNSFSYNNYHLVT
+481 NFNNFKYDNYHLVT
-495 ADVYTLLP
+495 ADVYSLLP

-508 GVRVNNNMIA
+508 GVRINNNITA
-518 NRYDAKYG
+518 KRYEAKHG
-526 NGSIVFD
+526 NGSTVFD
-533 PYFRTYHSQSN
+533 PYFSTYHSQSD

-554 SEHYIDNRLSVET
+554 GEHFLDNRLSVET
-567 ALFAESRKYDYYY
+567 AAFAETRKYDYYY
-580 LNGSTNGGLSVP
+580 LNSETNGGLSVP
-592 GFFNLAASAS
+592 GYYNLAASAS
-602 TYTANNSETHY
+602 TYSTENSETHY

-621 ATIGWDDLVYL
+621 ATVGWDDLVYL
-632 DGSIRYDIDSRLSN
+632 DGSLRYDIDSRLAN
-646 DNNAFL
+646 GNNSFL

-666 DASWLDFWKIRG
+666 DADWLNFWKIRG
-678 SLAQVGST
+678 SVAQVGST
-686 LGAYNIY
+686 LNAYNIY
-693 PTYTVGTKAHG
+693 PYYEVGTKAHG

-717 SIKPTISTSFEVGTE
+717 AIKPTISTSYEVGTE
-732 FKLFGNRLFGDINL
+732 FKLFGNRLFGDINF
-746 YRKDTKNDIIEAN
+746 YRKDTKNDIISAN

-765 YSYRRLNAG
+765 YLYRKLNAG

-779 GIEVTLGG
+779 GIEVMLGG
-787 TPVRTRDVEW
+787 TPVRTRDFEW
-797 NLSAN
+797 TLSGN
-802 ISKNNNKLVTLA
+802 IAKNNNKLIRLA
-814 PDQTEYTIYWAGF
+814 PDQTEYTIYWTKF

-842 VISTAS
+842 VISSGS
-848 RWVTNEDGKPVLQK
+848 RWATNDEGKPILQK
-862 GSKAWGD
+862 GSAAWGD

-875 RGVEKEVGDVQPDL
+875 RGVEKEVGNVQPDL

-899 KNLTFNASLDFL
+899 KNLTFNASLDFSI
-911 LGGKLVSWTNM
+911 GGQLVSWTNM
-922 WGTGS
+922 WGNGS
-927 GVFASTAKVN
+927 GVLASTAKVN

-957 VDSEGNPLSGY
+957 VDSDGNPLSGY
-968 VDAYNYYHY
+968 VDAYRYYHY

-983 ENWVYDRT
+983 DNWVYDKT
-991 YVKLREVSIGY
+991 YVKLRELSVGY
-1002 DLPAR
+1002 EIPSKV
-1007 FLKNL
+1007 LKSL

-1031 YSACPNLD
+1031 YSACPNID

-1056 LSTRSFGIT
+1056 LSTRSFGFT

>member
-1 MSKKMYS
+1 MSKKMFS
-8 LLLCLCLSICTAFA
+8 LLLSLCLSISTVFA
-22 QNITVKG
+22 QNFTVKG

-53 TVTDISGQYALKDV
+53 TVTDVSGQYTLKNV
-67 PSGSTLIFSCIG
+67 PTGSTLIFSCIG
-79 MLDVKKTADRVV
+79 MQDLKKTADRVV
-91 DVTLSPDNELLDEV
+91 DATLSADTELLEEV

-117 AIGYSAQTVTSKELT
+117 AIGYSAQTVSAKELT
-132 AVHSAELGNSLAGKV
+132 AVHSADLGNSLAGKV

-156 GSTFNEG
+156 GSTFDEG

-168 GATSYSDAQG
+168 GATSYSNAQG

-201 SVNIL
+201 SINIL

-221 GAVVVT
+221 GAVIVT
-227 TKKASDGRS
+227 TKKAADGRS
-236 VLEFSST
+236 SLEFSST

-250 NHMDFNDL
+250 NHLDLNKL

-266 SVTADAAAAADPYST
+266 SVTGAAAASSDPYAT
-281 DWTSV
+281 DWTSPTT
-286 ANLLDRLDDGSYIFD
+286 LLERLDDGSYLLD
-301 YGSDE
+301 NANDE
-306 NWGPRYDGKTL
+306 NWGPRYDGTTL
-317 VRSGLSWDPTSDRY
+317 VRSGLSWDPTSDKY
-331 GKADTWEARLNLRDL
+331 GKADTWEARLDLRDL
-346 TRAAWTNNTN
+346 TRAVWTNNTN

-385 ATRRSFSLT
+385 ATRRSFSIT
-394 SSFKPTE
+394 SSFKPTT

-407 SYRYR
+407 AYRYR
-412 YRKTRNAAT
+412 YRKTQNAAT

-427 GNVVG
+427 GNIIC
-432 EYTQWGQTNI
+432 EYTQWGQTNVD
-442 NLKELKDYE
+442 LKELKDWE
-451 RPDGSWRTW
+451 RPDGTWRTW
-460 NIVGPDDLSPNFH
+460 NIVSPDNLAANFH

-481 NFNSFSYNNYHLVT
+481 NFNNFKYDNYHLVT
-495 ADVYTLLP
+495 ADVYSLLP

-508 GVRVNNNMIA
+508 GVRINNNITA
-518 NRYDAKYG
+518 KRYEAKHG
-526 NGSIVFD
+526 NGSTVFD
-533 PYFRTYHSQSN
+533 PYFSTYHSQSD

-554 SEHYIDNRLSVET
+554 GEHYLDNRLSVET
-567 ALFAESRKYDYYY
+567 AAFAETRKYDYYY
-580 LNGSTNGGLSVP
+580 LNSETNGGLSVP
-592 GFFNLAASAS
+592 GYYNLAASAS
-602 TYTANNSETHY
+602 TYSTENSETHY

-621 ATIGWDDLVYL
+621 ATVGWDDLVYL
-632 DGSIRYDIDSRLSN
+632 DGSLRYDIDSRLAN
-646 DNNAFL
+646 GNNSFL

-666 DASWLDFWKIRG
+666 DADWLNFWKIRG
-678 SLAQVGST
+678 SVAQVGST
-686 LGAYNIY
+686 LDAYNIY
-693 PTYTVGTKAHG
+693 PYYEVGTKAHG

-717 SIKPTISTSFEVGTE
+717 AIKPTISTSYEVGTE
-732 FKLFGNRLFGDINL
+732 FKLFGNRLFGDINF
-746 YRKDTKNDIIEAN
+746 YRKDTKNDIISAN

-765 YSYRRLNAG
+765 YLYRKLNAG

-779 GIEVTLGG
+779 GIEVMLGG
-787 TPVRTRDVEW
+787 TPVRTRDFEW
-797 NLSAN
+797 TLSGN
-802 ISKNNNKLVTLA
+802 IAKNNNKLIRLA
-814 PDQTEYTIYWAGF
+814 PDQTEYTIYWTKF

-842 VISTAS
+842 VISSGS
-848 RWVTNEDGKPVLQK
+848 RWATNDEGKPILQK
-862 GSKAWGD
+862 GSAAWGD

-875 RGVEKEVGDVQPDL
+875 RGVEKEVGNVQPDL
-889 TGGFSTSFRY
+889 TGGFSSSFRY
-899 KNLTFNASLDFL
+899 KNLTFNASLDFSI
-911 LGGKLVSWTNM
+911 GGQLVSWTNM
-922 WGTGS
+922 WGNGS
-927 GVFASTAKVN
+927 GVLASTAKVN

-957 VDSEGNPLSGY
+957 VDSDGNPLSGY
-968 VDAYNYYHY
+968 VDAYRYYHY

-983 ENWVYDRT
+983 DNWVYDKT
-991 YVKLREVSIGY
+991 YVKLRELSVGY
-1002 DLPAR
+1002 EIPSKV
-1007 FLKNL
+1007 LKSL

-1031 YSACPNLD
+1031 YSACPNID

-1056 LSTRSFGIT
+1056 LSTRSFGFT

>member
-1 MSKKMYS
+1 MYS

-814 PDQTEYTIYWAGF
+814 PDQTEYTIYWARF